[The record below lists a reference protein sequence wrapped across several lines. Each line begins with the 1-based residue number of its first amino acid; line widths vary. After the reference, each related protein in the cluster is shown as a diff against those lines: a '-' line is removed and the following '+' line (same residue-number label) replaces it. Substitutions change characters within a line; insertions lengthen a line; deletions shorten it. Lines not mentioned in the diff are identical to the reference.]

1 MNNAVKHEIYPKV
14 AIHLSGLIDV
24 IVQNDSLTVTKSPI
38 AAIIRHEK
46 QTDMPITL
54 KRKEF

>member
-24 IVQNDSLTVTKSPI
+24 IVQNDSLTVTNTHRGTVIGNQK
-38 AAIIRHEK
+38 R
-46 QTDMPITL
+46 TDMQ
-54 KRKEF
+54 KN

>member
-46 QTDMPITL
+46 QTDM
-54 KRKEF
+54 